1 MTFDDR
7 YGWLDRLLHRTAFRA
22 GTAQHALADVEDLM
36 YRDALADVSIEH
48 PVFIT
53 ALPRSGTTILLRL
66 LWGSGHF
73 ASHTYQDM
81 PFVLCPLLWD
91 QYTGQFGV
99 EETTRERAHGDG
111 LEVSETTPEAFEEMV
126 WKHFW
131 PDHYRPDHI
140 RPWTSTDQNEEFNS
154 FFDSHVRKII
164 AIRRQEDPER
174 QRYVSKNNLNIA
186 RLAAPPPL
194 LRQGTTLIPFREPL
208 QQAASMYRQHQ
219 RFLDLHEEDDFVR
232 EYMEAIGHHE
242 FGKGLRPINF
252 DDWLVDAPPPNTL
265 AFWVRYW
272 IAGYRFVVRHAG
284 ESAVLVPYAQLTET
298 PESTLARLAQFI
310 DLPDVDLTSQSDR
323 LQPPRTHS
331 VDPSALPDALQQEAD
346 ELYERLNERALGAPA
361 PTNR

>member
-7 YGWLDRLLHRTAFRA
+7 YGWLDRLLHRTAFRT
-22 GTAQHALADVEDLM
+22 GTAQQALADVEDLM
-36 YRDALADVSIEH
+36 FRDALAEISVDH

-91 QYTGQFGV
+91 RYTGQFGV

-111 LEVSETTPEAFEEMV
+111 LEVSETSPEAFEEML

-140 RPWTSTDQNEEFNS
+140 RPWTSDDHNPEFNS
-154 FFDSHVRKII
+154 FVESHVRKVI
-164 AIRRQEDPER
+164 AVRSEDSGR

-194 LRQGTTLIPFREPL
+194 LRAGTILIPFRKPL
-208 QQAASMYRQHQ
+208 QQAASMHRQHQ

-242 FGKGLRPINF
+242 FGKGLRPVNF
-252 DDWLVDAPPPNTL
+252 NDWLADAPNPDTL
-265 AFWVRYW
+265 VFWVRYW
-272 IAGYRFVVRHAG
+272 IAAYRSVLNHADSSAILVSYNRLTNAPEAILTHLSHVVDVP
-284 ESAVLVPYAQLTET
+284 ETDLV
-298 PESTLARLAQFI
+298 
-310 DLPDVDLTSQSDR
+310 SQSNR
-323 LQPPRTHS
+323 VQAPRTHPVPSETLSRS
-331 VDPSALPDALQQEAD
+331 VRREAD
-346 ELYERLNERALGAPA
+346 DLYTSLLDRAGEHESQS
-361 PTNR
+361 